1 MKQWLVILFSC
12 VIISVQAQT
21 ADEVVEK
28 YSNAMGGLDAFNKI
42 NTAKM
47 TGTITTSGL
56 TMPMTTQIV
65 QNNAMRTDVNANG
78 KAIINV
84 YNNGKGWKINPLA
97 GILVKTE
104 VTGTELSA
112 LKTQTSLVNNLMDY
126 KSRGH
131 QVELLGKEDVDGI
144 SCFKIRLTSKDDNK
158 PTLFFINTSDYLLV
172 KSTARKE
179 TQGQEYDVETFYTS
193 MKAVDGLQFCMYLIQ
208 KIKGQQYLS
217 VKWNKIELGVPVDE
231 KIFEK

>member
-12 VIISVQAQT
+12 AFISAQAQT
-21 ADEVVEK
+21 ADEVIEK
-28 YSNAMGGLDAFNKI
+28 YSAAMGSLDAFNKI
-42 NTAKM
+42 NTVKM

-65 QNNAMRTDVNANG
+65 QNKAMRTDVNANG

-97 GILVKTE
+97 GILAKTE
-104 VTGTELSA
+104 VTGTELSG
-112 LKTQTSLVNNLMDY
+112 LKTQTNLVNHLMDY

-131 QVELLGKEDVDGI
+131 QVELLGKEDVEGI
-144 SCFKIRLTSKDDNK
+144 NCFKIKLTNKEDNK
-158 PTLFFINTSDYLLV
+158 STLFFIHGVNYLLI

-179 TQGQEYDVETFYTS
+179 TQGQEYDVETFYS
-193 MKAVDGLQFCMYLIQ
+193 DMKTVDGLQFCMHLIQ
-208 KIKGQQYLS
+208 KIKGQLYLS
-217 VKWNKIELGVPVDE
+217 IKWNKIELGVPVDE